1 MDEIIETN
9 YYSFK
14 EVLGHVGIQYDNNG
28 QWMINLYKLFDMEA
42 PDAKDFYK
50 TLGIYLSDP
59 RISICNDLDLADD
72 KLLWIINKNDMVI
85 EDYLAYFKAITQE
98 IDSLKSKSITKFND
112 TPTEEGDYTADQYTS
127 TITQSENIVD
137 YDINTK
143 INIASKRLRHFK
155 EAYCNEFKGLVTWI
169 N

>member
-1 MDEIIETN
+1 MICTTEIK

-14 EVLGHVGIQYDNNG
+14 EVLNHVGIEYTNDG
-28 QWMINLYKLFDMEA
+28 TWMNNLYKLYDMTAPEA
-42 PDAKDFYK
+42 PEFYK

-85 EDYLAYFKAITQE
+85 EDYIAYFKAITQD
-98 IDSLKSKSITKFND
+98 IDSLKSKSITRFND
-112 TPTEEGDYTADQYTS
+112 TPTEEGDFTADNYTS
-127 TITQSENIVD
+127 SITQSENIVD
-137 YDINTK
+137 YDIKTK
-143 INIASKRLRHFK
+143 IDIASKRLRHFK
-155 EAYCNEFKGLVTWI
+155 ETYCNEFRGLITWI